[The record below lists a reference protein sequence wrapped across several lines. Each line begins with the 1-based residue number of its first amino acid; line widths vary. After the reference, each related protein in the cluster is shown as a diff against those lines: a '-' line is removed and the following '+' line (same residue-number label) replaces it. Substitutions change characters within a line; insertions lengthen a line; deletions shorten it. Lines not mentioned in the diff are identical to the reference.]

1 MENGLY
7 RIVCDCGAGPFSSA
21 CRSNRAFVPAVQTGQ
36 QMPGYRRM
44 QPFFRLPAGYGTID
58 FRGNLVYYL
67 NGISD

>member
-1 MENGLY
+1 MGCTICLWLRY
-7 RIVCDCGAGPFSSA
+7 
-21 CRSNRAFVPAVQTGQ
+21 
-36 QMPGYRRM
+36 